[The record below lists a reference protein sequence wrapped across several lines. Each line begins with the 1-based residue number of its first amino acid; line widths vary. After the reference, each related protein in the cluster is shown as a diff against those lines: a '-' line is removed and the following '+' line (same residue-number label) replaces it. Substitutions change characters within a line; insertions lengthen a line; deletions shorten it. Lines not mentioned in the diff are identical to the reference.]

1 MGVFKS
7 LIAQLPD
14 GQFQYKNDYRLD
26 YMIHSASSN
35 FEEEQR
41 LWDADLFEVYK
52 RMMFKKMDSWI
63 EWSMTRGD

>member
-1 MGVFKS
+1 MGQFKS

-41 LWDADLFEVYK
+41 LWDYPLYEVYK
-52 RMMFKKMDSWI
+52 YMMLKKFKSWI
-63 EWSMTRGD
+63 EWGMTSGK